1 MSPSC
6 AATGTVDAVS
16 TNEGLAQAAS
26 EVLERFAP
34 AAGLSPRIDAFPRE
48 GNLAER
54 LAEQPFL
61 MAPMAGVSD
70 AAYRLMAR
78 AGGAGLAYSEMVS
91 VAGIHFGGDK
101 TWELVYPRDP
111 EPDVAVQLFGS
122 KPDQFRE
129 ATALVSERLG
139 SRLALID
146 INMACP
152 VPKVTR
158 KGEGSALLDDAPLA
172 ARIVGACLAE
182 ASVPVTCKIRRS
194 RRPGPEQAP
203 EFARAMEAAG
213 AAAIA
218 VHGRCASQLYRGEA
232 DWGVVRRVVDAV
244 GVPVIGS
251 GDVLTPEAAARMRD
265 ETGAC
270 AVMVARGTYG
280 NPWIFSNARRVAAGE
295 EPVDPTL
302 EERIAAFECHVRL
315 LAATGAHLARA
326 RSLAGWYLKGL
337 PHAAAWRNCAM
348 ACVTLDD
355 FLALAGELR
364 KLALASREGE

>member
-1 MSPSC
+1 MREYASD
-6 AATGTVDAVS
+6 TGLRSEIAPFPGDGT
-16 TNEGLAQAAS
+16 LA
-26 EVLERFAP
+26 
-34 AAGLSPRIDAFPRE
+34 D
-48 GNLAER
+48 R
-54 LAEQPFL
+54 LAGSPLL

-70 AAYRLMAR
+70 AAYRIMAR
-78 AGGAGLAYSEMVS
+78 AAGAGLAYTEMVS
-91 VAGIHFGGDK
+91 VAGLHYRSAK
-101 TWELVYPRDP
+101 TWDLVEPDP
-111 EPDVAVQLFGS
+111 FEPDVAVQLFGS

-139 SRLALID
+139 DRRALID
-146 INMACP
+146 VNMACP

-172 ARIVGACLAE
+172 ARIVGACVEE

-232 DWGVVRRVVDAV
+232 DWGTVRRVVDAV
-244 GVPVIGS
+244 DVPVIGS
-251 GDVLTPEAAARMRD
+251 GDVLTPEAAARMRG
-265 ETGAC
+265 ETGAT

-295 EPVDPTL
+295 GPVAPTV

-315 LAATGAHLARA
+315 LAATGAHLARG

-337 PHAAAWRNCAM
+337 PHAAAWRNRAM
-348 ACVTLDD
+348 ACITLDD
-355 FLALAGELR
+355 FLALAEELR
-364 KLALASREGE
+364 EVARSSREGE